1 MGFQSQPT
9 TDSISCHTM
18 GFTAQPTFR
27 AHTPGPPLHCPIP
40 PSHAPPATPPNPDPP
55 PPPPPPRRRCRGG
68 HLPSGPPPD
77 GSPLPPYGYL
87 PDHPRPD
94 PKHDEVIF
102 AVPRASSGRHLAA
115 KERKAG
121 RVPAIV
127 FEKENGQEGGNKYLV
142 SVQSKQIRKLVDHLG
157 RSFFLSRQPGLLGA
171 RRAGGPRRERS
182 RPAAQ
187 GGCSVCLVTAN
198 VRCVVST
205 FVAEAITVRRGLL

>member
-77 GSPLPPYGYL
+77 GSPLPAVRL
-87 PDHPRPD
+87 PPRPPSPGPQARRGD
-94 PKHDEVIF
+94 LC
-102 AVPRASSGRHLAA
+102 RAAR
-115 KERKAG
+115 
-121 RVPAIV
+121 
-127 FEKENGQEGGNKYLV
+127 
-142 SVQSKQIRKLVDHLG
+142 
-157 RSFFLSRQPGLLGA
+157 LLGA
-171 RRAGGPRRERS
+171 ALGRQGVQGRACPRNRLRAGERPGGRQQSTSSPCSPSRSASSSTTSGGPSSSPDCSGSRS
-182 RPAAQ
+182 GLSTPGRGTSSSAFVSCRARW
-187 GGCSVCLVTAN
+187 VLCLFGN
-198 VRCVVST
+198 
-205 FVAEAITVRRGLL
+205 G

>member
-1 MGFQSQPT
+1 
-9 TDSISCHTM
+9 M

-27 AHTPGPPLHCPIP
+27 AHTPGPPLHYLIP

-77 GSPLPPYGYL
+77 GSPLPAVRLPPRPPSPGPQARRGYL
-87 PDHPRPD
+87 R
-94 PKHDEVIF
+94 
-102 AVPRASSGRHLAA
+102 RATRLLGAA
-115 KERKAG
+115 
-121 RVPAIV
+121 
-127 FEKENGQEGGNKYLV
+127 
-142 SVQSKQIRKLVDHLG
+142 LG
-157 RSFFLSRQPGLLGA
+157 RQGAQGRACPSNRLREGERPGGRQQAPRLRAVQADPQARRPPREVLLPLQTVSAPGLLGA